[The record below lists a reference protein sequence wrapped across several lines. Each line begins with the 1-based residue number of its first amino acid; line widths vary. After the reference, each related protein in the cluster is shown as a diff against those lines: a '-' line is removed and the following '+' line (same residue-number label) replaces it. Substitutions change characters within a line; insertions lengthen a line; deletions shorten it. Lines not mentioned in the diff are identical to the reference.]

1 MIPEVI
7 EKWNNNKDKLQ
18 KWFTKNTWDN
28 YSNYKQIVEAIASII
43 LEYEEPEVIEVD
55 NGYYQGTSI
64 FILIDKADT
73 YYSVDNYLITYNY
86 YGSCSGC
93 DTLLYIISCI
103 DYKTK
108 LADEEQVKEL
118 MTLALHLIQRIQT
131 LQ

>member
-18 KWFTKNTWDN
+18 KWFEENTYDK
-28 YSNYKQIVEAIASII
+28 YYNYKQIVEVIASII
-43 LEYEEPEVIEVD
+43 LEYEEPEVTEVD

-64 FILIDKADT
+64 FILVDKADI
-73 YYSVDNYLITYNY
+73 YYSVDDYLITYNY

-93 DTLLYIISCI
+93 DTLQGIIAYI
-103 DYKTK
+103 DYETK
-108 LADEEQVKEL
+108 IPNEEQVKEL